1 MSVSVRRLV
10 QNALV
15 LLLLASGLRIS
26 VILGSGSSSRRD
38 GLLLLDWL
46 PGFRAVHD
54 QRFFRPSCPSISAM
68 ESERLADSLFCPVRA
83 FTSPQIGA
91 LWLRLL

>member
-15 LLLLASGLRIS
+15 LLLLASGLRVS

-54 QRFFRPSCPSISAM
+54 HRGFLGRPAPRFLLWNRSTWLTASSVR
-68 ESERLADSLFCPVRA
+68 SGLSL
-83 FTSPQIGA
+83 
-91 LWLRLL
+91 LLR